1 MKEETRGAL
10 ERRVKELEE
19 VIARKGVGSDYVQK
33 ARRVQRDINI
43 ALMLGA
49 ATTIVGIAAWALL
62 SSGDE

>member
-1 MKEETRGAL
+1 MKEETRDAL

-19 VIARKGVGSDYVQK
+19 VIARKGVGSNYVQK

>member
-1 MKEETRGAL
+1 MKEETQGAL